1 MADDQYGVLKQWAIP
16 RMLRFTPGKD
26 ADVDEIDAL
35 MTPPFKGDNW
45 FPVETPTTTGSE
57 DQDMSFT
64 EVCRKP
70 FGRFLSFDVKRSLF
84 AGKRLA
90 EEADDSPT
98 GKRLCEAETGI
109 KSVSLEALSPRSE
122 NVDVKDV
129 VHRLSTDE
137 DVIADGSSP
146 YILPTIA
153 GKHSGLKSISPETM
167 NDVLCGCYDDEID
180 HVTFHRLQ
188 IPDAINLYTQAAIQ
202 EFLLC
207 HSDSFT
213 SSKKHVL
220 VFHCEFSS
228 ERGPKMYRHLRSEDR
243 AMNKDHYPRLNFPE
257 VYVLEGGYKAFFY
270 KFITQCFP
278 HTYKPMLH
286 KDHSADLRHFRGKS
300 KSWTAGE
307 RPQLMRTTLRF

>member
-1 MADDQYGVLKQWAIP
+1 V
-16 RMLRFTPGKD
+16 
-26 ADVDEIDAL
+26 
-35 MTPPFKGDNW
+35 
-45 FPVETPTTTGSE
+45 S
-57 DQDMSFT
+57 
-64 EVCRKP
+64 RKP

-90 EEADDSPT
+90 EESDDSPT
-98 GKRLCEAETGI
+98 GKRLREAETAI
-109 KSVSLEALSPRSE
+109 SSVSLEALSPRSE

-137 DVIADGSSP
+137 DVIADGSRP

-153 GKHSGLKSISPETM
+153 GKHSDLKSISPETM

-180 HVTFHRLQ
+180 HVTVIDCRYPYEFDGGH
-188 IPDAINLYTQAAIQ
+188 IKGAINLYTRAAIQ
-202 EFLLC
+202 EFLLR
-207 HSDSFT
+207 HSGSFT

-270 KFITQCFP
+270 KFMTQCLP
-278 HTYKPMLH
+278 QTYKPMLH
-286 KDHSADLRHFRGKS
+286 KDHAADLRHFRGKS